1 MASIT
6 SFTRQGLLAAGLSL
20 GASAAMALP
29 ITIPTTFIDAE
40 TTFTFNSDTADLM
53 SAMNIGVSALGN
65 SVDDGSHWNFMMP
78 VTQVSLN
85 VSLFPASIKPISGFA
100 SGSGLLIHSD
110 GGALS
115 LANFGLDFK
124 RNVLTADL
132 GTVDGKI
139 TKSFDVFSFKVT
151 EGLHLSTKGGLSMKM
166 QLDEMTL
173 TQQAQSAFTWSL
185 ALDELAQSALPY
197 LNFGSL
203 SVDINPS
210 LRFGLSSKPLV
221 SPVPEPSSW
230 TMLAV
235 GMLAIAAISRRRQQ
249 A

>member
-6 SFTRQGLLAAGLSL
+6 RFTRQGLLAAGLCL

-29 ITIPTTFIDAE
+29 ITLPTSFIDAE
-40 TTFTFNSDTADLM
+40 ATFSFDAGAIEMM
-53 SAMNIGVSALGN
+53 SSYVVVSALGN
-65 SVDDGSHWNFMMP
+65 SVDDGSHWSFMMP

-85 VSLFPASIKPISGFA
+85 VSLFPASLKPISGFA
-100 SGSGLLIHSD
+100 SGSGMLIQSE

-139 TKSFDVFSFKVT
+139 TKSFDVFNFKVT
-151 EGLHLSTKGGLSMKM
+151 EGLHIATKGGLSMKM
-166 QLDEMTL
+166 QLDEMML
-173 TQQAQSAFTWSL
+173 TQQAQGAFTSSL
-185 ALDELAQSALPY
+185 ALDVIAESALSY
-197 LNFGSL
+197 LKFGSL
-203 SVDINPS
+203 SIDIDPS
-210 LRFGLSSKPLV
+210 LRFGLSSKPLMA
-221 SPVPEPSSW
+221 PVPEASSLS
-230 TMLAV
+230 MLAV
-235 GMLAIAAISRRRQQ
+235 GMLAIGVMARRRVK